1 MDAERATNGVA
12 TEQEALRAAQDFSA
26 FQVVEARD
34 DRAVAAF
41 VEVVLEE
48 GCRGVAAD
56 AEVLRANAA
65 DRNTVDKGVGTV
77 TGDARRERNQ
87 VLHVVEVDVP
97 DEFTRHGRDREGHI
111 LDAFLALGG
120 RNRNFFDF
128 LGGAR
133 AGNRCQDCS
142 RN

>member
-1 MDAERATNGVA
+1 M
-12 TEQEALRAAQDFSA
+12 A

-34 DRAVAAF
+34 DRAVATF

-48 GCRGVAAD
+48 GRRGIAAD
-56 AEVLRANAA
+56 AEVLRAHAA

-77 TGDARRERNQ
+77 TRDARSERNQ
-87 VLHVVEVDVP
+87 VLHVVEVDIP
-97 DEFTRHGRDREGHI
+97 DEIARHGRNGEWHI

-128 LGGAR
+128 LGRSG
-133 AGNRCQDCS
+133 AGNRRQDCR